1 MNSSLSILFFMVMT
15 VAALGALNAYRRSD
29 WQEVVIAVIMVFIL
43 WLVVLCSLLPTVFGF
58 GRLR

>member
-1 MNSSLSILFFMVMT
+1 MVVT

-43 WLVVLCSLLPTVFGF
+43 WLVVICSLLPTVFGF